1 MRAPDGPPDG
11 SVPHAFVE
19 DLEQPRLDDEDR
31 HHLERVLR
39 IRRGDPVTV
48 SDGRGR
54 WRRARYDDA
63 LRPDGE
69 VHVVD
74 DPEPAVGV
82 AFALVKGGR
91 SELVVQKL
99 TELGVDR
106 ITPFTAARSVVR
118 WDADRAGRH
127 ADRLRRVAREA
138 AMQSRRC
145 RLPTVDGVRSWDDVA
160 ALPGAARCDRTGT
173 RGPSLAH
180 PTLLVGPEGGWDPSE
195 TPAQVPVVTLGTTVL
210 RAETAAIL
218 AGGLLVALRTGL
230 VAPPR

>member
-1 MRAPDGPPDG
+1 MSLQDAGEA
-11 SVPHAFVE
+11 HAFVD
-19 DLEQPRLDDEDR
+19 DLDTPELRPDDR

-39 IRRGDPVTV
+39 LRRGAAVTV
-48 SDGRGR
+48 ADGAGA
-54 WRRARYDDA
+54 WRVVRFGPV
-63 LRPDGE
+63 LEPDGPVQHE
-69 VHVVD
+69 PQ
-74 DPEPAVGV
+74 PEPPVGV
-82 AFALVKGGR
+82 AFAVVKR
-91 SELVVQKL
+91 DRPELVVQKL